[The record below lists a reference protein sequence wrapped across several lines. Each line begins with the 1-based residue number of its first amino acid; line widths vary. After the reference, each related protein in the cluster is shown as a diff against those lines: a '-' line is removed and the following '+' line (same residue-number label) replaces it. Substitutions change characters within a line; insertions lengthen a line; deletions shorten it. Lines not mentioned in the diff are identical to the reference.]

1 MADSS
6 GGAVG
11 VHARVGAH
19 VRAWVGACAR
29 VCACARGPDE
39 KFETPADV
47 TELRSGGTDPSES
60 SCD

>member
-1 MADSS
+1 M
-6 GGAVG
+6 G

-47 TELRSGGTDPSES
+47 TELRSGDTDPSES